1 MSRRQVPPMV
11 AGKARAAGEAGLRW
25 LESLDGIVSEL
36 EERWHVTVGETLT
49 GGSHAFV
56 GLAEG
61 EDGRKYVMKVEVPD
75 TTEDEFMN
83 GIRALKIAD
92 GNGYGKLYAYD
103 IERRASL
110 LERLGGVLR
119 TMDYSPDEQMEIIC
133 GALLRTWKM
142 PADGADLPDGAASVG
157 WFRGFIEETWAA
169 LHQPCPRKVI
179 DRAMEYLDSREAKL
193 NPAEY
198 VLLHGDAHNNNTLRT
213 LDGQGFK
220 LIDPD
225 GIFYER
231 EYDLG
236 VLMREWPEEYREDP
250 VGEGRRRCAMLSRLT
265 GADEQGVWEWGFLQT
280 VSTSLVLLQI
290 GQEPLA
296 RQMLHVA
303 ECWCEKN

>member
-11 AGKARAAGEAGLRW
+11 ASKARAAGEIGLKW
-25 LESLDGIVSEL
+25 LDNLDSIVAEL
-36 EERWHVTVGETLT
+36 EEKWHVTVGETLT
-49 GGSHAFV
+49 GGFHAFV

-83 GIRALKIAD
+83 GVRALTVA
-92 GNGYGKLYAYD
+92 GGSGCGKLYAYD
-103 IERRASL
+103 IDRRASL

-119 TMDYSPDEQMEIIC
+119 TMDYTPDEQMEIIC
-133 GALLRTWKM
+133 GALVKIWQT
-142 PADGADLPDGAASVG
+142 PVNGADLPDGAASIG
-157 WFRGFIEETWAA
+157 WFRMFIEETWNA
-169 LHQPCPRKVI
+169 LHQPCLRKVI
-179 DRAMEYLDSREAKL
+179 DRAAEYLDSREKNL
-193 NPAEY
+193 NPSEY
-198 VLLHGDAHNNNTLRT
+198 VLLHGDAHNNNTLQT
-213 LDGQGFK
+213 LDGQGFR

-225 GIFYER
+225 GIFYEK

-236 VLMREWPEEYREDP
+236 VLMREWPEEYRHDP

-280 VSTSLVLLQI
+280 VSTSLILLQI

-296 RQMLHVA
+296 REMLAVA
-303 ECWCEKN
+303 ERWSGKD